1 MTDEGGSTRVNV
13 VTDLAIT
20 GKPAQFGRGVMNDVG
35 NKLIGQFADCL
46 ATTITEGGTAS
57 AGEVPLAGAAA
68 GGEAR
73 AASDGGPGPATAAH
87 EGAQQT
93 RPTPESI
100 DLLDVA
106 GGSLAKRLA
115 PVAALVLV
123 IVIVWAVVRR
133 RRR

>member
-1 MTDEGGSTRVNV
+1 
-13 VTDLAIT
+13 
-20 GKPAQFGRGVMNDVG
+20 MNDVG

-57 AGEVPLAGAAA
+57 EGEVPGAGAAA
-68 GGEAR
+68 GESR
-73 AASDGGPGPATAAH
+73 AASGGGPGAQ

-123 IVIVWAVVRR
+123 IVVVWAVVRR